1 MKMEPFTKSPL
12 EDKFYHSNFWKRCF
26 MIYTVA
32 KEFGRIEILSRQFCQ
47 HFISSDLGDT

>member
-26 MIYTVA
+26 MVYTVA
-32 KEFGRIEILSRQFCQ
+32 KEFGRIEMLSTK
-47 HFISSDLGDT
+47 IE